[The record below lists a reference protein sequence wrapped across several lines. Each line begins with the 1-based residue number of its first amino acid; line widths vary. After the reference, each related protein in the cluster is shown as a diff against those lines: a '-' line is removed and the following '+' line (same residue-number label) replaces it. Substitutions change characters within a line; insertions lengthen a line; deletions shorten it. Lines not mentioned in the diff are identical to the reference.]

1 MGLEL
6 TEIMLAVEE
15 EFEVRKDDEFV
26 DLRTVG
32 GLFNWI
38 CEQVA
43 ARPFHKCRRLAAF
56 LRTRSALAQFSGKGS
71 RQISLDTPLEM
82 IVPRR
87 RRRKAWKE
95 LVQSLEHNLPPLER
109 PRLINWLNAS
119 LTLLF
124 LLTLMPMALILIVT
138 ASSLSDL
145 FGGFFVAF
153 VILFFCTPLFIM
165 VLEGFTLPFAR
176 IIPSS
181 CATPRSI
188 VVSTTRGELAAPAR
202 ERTPE
207 EIWTTLV
214 TMISEK
220 LDLKPEVLTADT
232 RFAEDL
238 EAY

>member
-32 GLFNWI
+32 GLYNWI

-43 ARPFHKCRRLAAF
+43 TRPYHKCRRLAAF
-56 LRTRSALAQFSGKGS
+56 LRTRRALAEFSGKAA

-95 LVQSLEHNLPPLER
+95 LEQSLEHNLPPLER
-109 PRLINWLNAS
+109 PRPINWLNAG
-119 LTLLF
+119 LTLVF
-124 LLTLMPMALILIVT
+124 MLTLMPMAAILIVT
-138 ASSLSDL
+138 ASSLTDL
-145 FGGFFVAF
+145 FGGVFVAF
-153 VILFFCTPLFIM
+153 VILFFCTPLFAF

-176 IIPSS
+176 IIPSG

-188 VVSTTRGELAAPAR
+188 VLNTTRGELATPAR

-207 EIWTTLV
+207 EIWSTLV
-214 TMISEK
+214 DIISTK
-220 LDLKPEVLTADT
+220 LDVKPEVLTADT
-232 RFAEDL
+232 RFTEDL